1 MFRDPEK
8 RCWPNEINENTATLI
23 IVNAVEEYLGGEA
36 LDTEMEPGNPKTVQA
51 MKDLETLIEVLWWRY
66 GRNGKWGELA
76 AELERGLLAKKQY
89 LENYSSGK
97 LGKNSGRKEMCAI

>member
-36 LDTEMEPGNPKTVQA
+36 LNTEMEPGNPKTIQA
-51 MKDLETLIEVLWWRY
+51 LKDMEALINVLWRRY
-66 GRNGKWGELA
+66 GRNGKWGDLA
-76 AELERGLLAKKQY
+76 AALEQRLMAKKEY
-89 LENYSSGK
+89 LANFNRFN
-97 LGKNSGRKEMCAI
+97 NSERKESKIS

>member
-36 LDTEMEPGNPKTVQA
+36 LNTEMEPNNPKTVQA
-51 MKDLETLIEVLWWRY
+51 MKDLEKLVKVLWKRY
-66 GRNGKWGELA
+66 GKFGRDWGELA
-76 AELERGLLAKKQY
+76 HALEQRLMAKKEY
-89 LENYSSGK
+89 LANFNRFN
-97 LGKNSGRKEMCAI
+97 NSERKESKIS

>member
-36 LDTEMEPGNPKTVQA
+36 LDTEMEPGNPKTIQA
-51 MKDLETLIEVLWWRY
+51 LKDMEELINVLWRRY
-66 GRNGKWGELA
+66 GRNGKWGDLA
-76 AELERGLLAKKQY
+76 HALEQRLMAKKEY
-89 LENYSSGK
+89 LANFNRFN
-97 LGKNSGRKEMCAI
+97 NSERKECKVS